1 MSDVNH
7 QLFHDAVR
15 NAGTKRDGNLLF
27 VARVDASSTG
37 VDQYHVGAAW
47 RGRRKKEEGRRK
59 KRNKKRNNGENDE
72 KTMKKR

>member
-1 MSDVNH
+1 VSDVNH

-47 RGRRKKEEGRRK
+47 RGRRKKKEEGRSETKRETMRK
-59 KRNKKRNNGENDE
+59 R
-72 KTMKKR
+72 

>member
-7 QLFHDAVR
+7 QLFHNAVR

-47 RGRRKKEEGRRK
+47 RGRRKKEEEGRRK
-59 KRNKKRNNGENDE
+59 KEEGRRKKEEAKQKE
-72 KTMKKR
+72 KR

>member
-1 MSDVNH
+1 VSDVNH

-47 RGRRKKEEGRRK
+47 RGRRKKEEGRRRK
-59 KRNKKRNNGENDE
+59 KEEGRRKKEEAKQKE
-72 KTMKKR
+72 KR